1 MARYDRVLI
10 DPSPQQLEQA
20 LQEAVTAANE
30 RRRQRLVSWPLPGLA
45 GALGEAAG
53 KDQGWRQWNGG
64 DGRGRSG
71 DSRSIVVLAWWSDLI
86 GRKHHRVVGR
96 QGHFNRPMLDNL
108 LCPFGEPRPAL
119 WFVYPDYVFLKRA
132 GERRVAFALCAC
144 GSFGTP
150 DELGWMGPRCDACH
164 DLGEDGRTAFP
175 AWPDPKRATLHGQE
189 GRLLFLAYAPDG
201 RTLAAGTGWEHI
213 TLWDTASGEVRGT
226 LGVESD
232 PWLLGAA
239 WSDDGQ
245 TLVTCSTSGRV
256 RLWDVASGQEKSAF
270 DVAGTAACF
279 ALAPDGGLIARADR
293 QRASV
298 YALAD
303 GSQRDLQEGA
313 GPVSSLAFAPGGSCL
328 AGGSQEGTVCVW
340 DVSTGEVRSRLER
353 RGDQVTGVSFAPDG
367 STLAVGLVPGEETR
381 ERGAGPLLLWEPAT
395 GQARALPGHAPGT
408 RSVSFAPDG
417 RVLATGGDDGLLK
430 LWDVALGR
438 ERVAVEWHLDG
449 VCAVAFAPDG
459 LTVAS
464 GSFDGSVKL
473 WPREVLRPLARQ
485 GAREDVVL

>member
-10 DPSPQQLEQA
+10 DPSQHELEQA

-30 RRRQRLVSWPLPGLA
+30 RRWQRLLSWPLPGLPA
-45 GALGEAAG
+45 ALAEASG
-53 KDQGWRQWNGG
+53 KEQGWRQWNGG
-64 DGRGRSG
+64 EGRGRAG

-86 GRKHHRVVGR
+86 GRKHHRIVGR

-119 WFVYPDYVFLKRA
+119 WFVYPDYVFLKRSGA
-132 GERRVAFALCAC
+132 RRVACALCAC
-144 GSFGTP
+144 GAFGTP

-164 DLGEDGRTAFP
+164 DRGEDGQVTFP
-175 AWPDPKRATLHGQE
+175 AWPDPRRATLHGQE

-213 TLWDTASGEVRGT
+213 TLWDTGNGEVRGT

-239 WSDDGQ
+239 WSADGR

-256 RLWDVASGQEKSAF
+256 RLWDVASGQEKAAF

-279 ALAPDGGLIARADR
+279 SLSPDGGLIARADR

-303 GSQRDLQEGA
+303 GSQRDLDEGA
-313 GPVSSLAFAPGGSCL
+313 GAVSSLTFSPDGSRL
-328 AGGSQEGTVCVW
+328 AGGSQEGGACVW
-340 DVSTGEVRSRLER
+340 DVASGEVRARLDR
-353 RGDQVTGVSFAPDG
+353 PGHRITGLSFAPDG
-367 STLAVGLVPGEETR
+367 RSLAIGLVPGEPGQARTEGT
-381 ERGAGPLLLWEPAT
+381 LLLWDFT
-395 GQARALPGHAPGT
+395 QQVRALPGHPAGT

-430 LWDVALGR
+430 LWDVALGK
-438 ERVAVEWHLDG
+438 ERVGIEWHLDG

-459 LTVAS
+459 LTLAS

-473 WPREVLRPLARQ
+473 WPREVLRPLTRQ
-485 GAREDVVL
+485 NGRDDLVL